1 MGEFFLAV
9 LGGLFIFFFLWI
21 VFSRRKDSGDKA
33 VPYTCTVCGEQD
45 CICHKE
51 DRM

>member
-21 VFSRRKDSGDKA
+21 VFSRRKDSGDKV
-33 VPYTCTVCGEQD
+33 VPYTCTVCGEKD

-51 DRM
+51 DKM